1 MHNIVNYI
9 KDSCN
14 SAIGYYNKNEKRYKG
29 THIFADY
36 KGLIG
41 DEKEIGDFVYKLMV
55 ESIVNASSMKIV
67 HKNLV
72 ILNEETQGIYTP
84 PGFTAIL
91 ALLQLDSSHMTVTS
105 FTSHSYTEKADMG
118 LMCIDIFT
126 CNSDD
131 TYKIIEYFESK
142 IKEKYS
148 SVERIHIEMHQ
159 RFKY

>member
-1 MHNIVNYI
+1 MYGILEYI
-9 KDSCN
+9 KETYNN
-14 SAIGYYNKNEKRYKG
+14 SINFLRNYEKRYKG

-41 DEKEIGDFVYKLMV
+41 DENEIGKFVFELMQ
-55 ESIVNASSMKIV
+55 ESIINTSSMKIV

-72 ILNEETQGIYTP
+72 VLNEETQGLYTP

-105 FTSHSYTEKADMG
+105 FTSHSYTQEEDMG

-131 TYKIIEYFESK
+131 TLKIIEYFESK
-142 IKEKYS
+142 MIEKYN
-148 SVERIHIEMHQ
+148 VERINIELHK
-159 RFKY
+159 RFKF